1 MTISTYGEL
10 QTAVLNFLGR
20 AGDTE
25 ISARLPEFV
34 GLFEAK
40 ARRSIKS
47 RIGEVRASNTT
58 ITAEYTTLPTDLVK
72 LRSVRIV
79 GANQGALQIVP
90 DEVINTID
98 DGTAGIPSRCSQVG
112 TSLRVHPAPASATEV
127 QIVYTRLVGL
137 SDTEQ
142 TNWLLDLAPDIYLT
156 GVLGEA
162 GVWTSDDRA
171 EGWQGKAQAMLDD
184 MNKAHAVGRS
194 AADLRPTFIGGVV

>member
-34 GLFEAK
+34 RLFEAK

-47 RIGEVRASNTT
+47 RIGEVRASNAT

-72 LRSVRIV
+72 LRSVRII
-79 GANQGALQIVP
+79 GANQGSLQIVP

-98 DGTAGIPSRCSQVG
+98 DGTAGIPERCSQVG

-137 SDTEQ
+137 SDAEP

-156 GVLGEA
+156 GTLGEA
-162 GVWTSDDRA
+162 GIWTSDDRA

-194 AADLRPTFIGGVV
+194 AADLRPTFIGSII